1 MESRIIG
8 NKGIVFINNKENKFV
23 TYNELYNKA
32 LKDLKGL
39 QNKGLKK
46 GSELILLIDDNES
59 FLVLFS

>member
-1 MESRIIG
+1 MQSRIIG
-8 NKGIVFINNKENKFV
+8 NKGIVFINNKEDKFV

-32 LKDLKGL
+32 LKALKGL
-39 QNKGLKK
+39 QNKGIKK